1 MLAARPAGNLR
12 TFTDV
17 ILAREVV
24 VCARILLPGARHDPA
39 DPKAPMGRQDRC
51 ALREGKVSTI
61 DLLAA
66 ATGRRE
72 QGCRFGT
79 WCMGN
84 AGNEDS
90 KRRGAIAPA
99 AATQDSTGR
108 NLNGIGAA
116 LAPPMIG
123 VLPSR
128 IFNWSRSG
136 VGPRLLAAVLLF
148 SSIVTLALT
157 ALQLYLDY
165 DREVGLI
172 QTRLDEIGRSTTGS
186 IGESLWNLDQNQLR
200 LQLDG
205 ILRLPD
211 IRAAEVHEITDR
223 PNPIRLAVGEPSTRS
238 IVTRDYALNYG
249 VQGTARPIGVLHVE
263 ATLTDVYQQ
272 LLNRALVILASQAA
286 KTFLVSLF
294 IIYMVHLLV
303 TRHLVAIAEFVS
315 KYSLARPPPPLQ
327 LDRRPPYDADELDK
341 VIDAFNA
348 MCANLE
354 RAYGELRE
362 ANANLEHD
370 LNIRRRAE
378 EDARASEQR
387 FRDYAETASDWFWE
401 TGPDHVFTY
410 ISDKLDAFGL
420 GRAELIGKSRFEGAA
435 DQQVEP
441 QKWREHAAMLSRHE
455 PFRNFEYSRRD
466 SGNRLRRLSVNGQP
480 VFAADGCF
488 LGYRGTAT
496 DLTKQHETEERLR
509 QSQKMDAI
517 GQLTGGV
524 AHDFNNVLT
533 VIIGTIEIVQ
543 EGLADKPQFAAIAQL
558 IDDAA
563 ARGAEITSQLLTF
576 ARRQPLEPRE
586 IDVNALVVETAK
598 LLKPMLGEHIE
609 IVTRLADDAWTA
621 MADPSQ
627 LSSAIVNLAVNA
639 RDAMPGGGRLTLETA
654 NRDLDGTSSAG
665 DGDVLRGAFV
675 MIAVTDTGHGIPA
688 DIRERVFEPFF
699 TTKGVGRGTGL
710 GLSMVYGFA
719 RQTGGTVA
727 IESEEGRGTVMR
739 LFLPR
744 SNGEAPARTAPVQ
757 ALAAARG
764 HETIL
769 VVEDD
774 PLVQGYVIA
783 QLGTLGYRTLA
794 ASDGAAALALVDQ
807 GARFDLLFTD
817 IIMPGGM
824 NGRELAEAV
833 QLRRPGARVLYTSGY
848 TDNTIVHGGQLDPG
862 VALLR
867 KPYRKSEL
875 SQKIREVLAGE
886 PPA

>member
-1 MLAARPAGNLR
+1 MAKAGDEESNRGRAA
-12 TFTDV
+12 
-17 ILAREVV
+17 
-24 VCARILLPGARHDPA
+24 
-39 DPKAPMGRQDRC
+39 
-51 ALREGKVSTI
+51 
-61 DLLAA
+61 
-66 ATGRRE
+66 
-72 QGCRFGT
+72 
-79 WCMGN
+79 
-84 AGNEDS
+84 
-90 KRRGAIAPA
+90 APA
-99 AATQDSTGR
+99 AANQDLSGTV
-108 NLNGIGAA
+108 LAPAVFAA
-116 LAPPMIG
+116 LLA
-123 VLPSR
+123 R

-136 VGPRLLAAVLLF
+136 VGPRLLAAVLVF
-148 SSIVTLALT
+148 SSVVTLMLT

-165 DREVGLI
+165 NREVGLI
-172 QTRLDEIGRSTTGS
+172 ETRLDEIGRSTTGS
-186 IGESLWNLDQNQLR
+186 LGESLWNLDQNQLK

-211 IRAAEVHEITDR
+211 IRAAEVREIADR
-223 PNPIRLAVGEPSTRS
+223 SNPIRVALGERSTRS
-238 IVTRDYALNYG
+238 VVTRDYPLNYT
-249 VQGTARPIGVLHVE
+249 VQGGAREIGALHVE
-263 ATLTDVYQQ
+263 ATLSDVYRQ
-272 LLNRALVILASQAA
+272 LLNRALIILASQAA

-315 KYSLARPPPPLQ
+315 KYSLARPPPPLH
-327 LDRRPPYDADELDK
+327 LERRPPYDADELDK
-341 VIDAFNA
+341 VIDAFNT

-362 ANANLEHD
+362 ANANLERD

-401 TGPDHVFTY
+401 TGPDHQFTY
-410 ISDKLDAFGL
+410 ISDRAGAFGMDHK
-420 GRAELIGKSRFEGAA
+420 ALIGKRRTDAA
-435 DQQVEP
+435 FDRDAEP
-441 QKWREHAAMLSRHE
+441 EKWRAHMATLNRHE
-455 PFRNFEYSRRD
+455 PFRKFEYRGRD
-466 SGNRLRRLSVNGQP
+466 ASGRMHHFRVNGQP
-480 VFAADGCF
+480 VFADDGRF
-488 LGYRGTAT
+488 MGYRGSAT
-496 DLTKQHETEERLR
+496 DLTQQHETEERLR

-533 VIIGTIEIVQ
+533 VITGTIEIVQ

-598 LLKPMLGEHIE
+598 LLKPILGEHIE
-609 IVTRLADDAWTA
+609 IVTRLADDAWSA

-654 NRDLDGTSSAG
+654 NRELDGTEGAG
-665 DGDVLRGAFV
+665 EGDVMRGAFV
-675 MIAVTDTGHGIPA
+675 MVAVADTGHGIPA

-739 LFLPR
+739 LFLPK
-744 SNGEAPARTAPVQ
+744 SKGEAPARTAPVQ

-794 ASDGAAALALVDQ
+794 AGDGAAALALVDQ
-807 GARFDLLFTD
+807 GAKFDLLFTD

-833 QLRRPGARVLYTSGY
+833 RQRRPGVRVLYTSGY
-848 TDNTIVHGGQLDPG
+848 TDNTLVHEGHLDPG
-862 VALLR
+862 VALLS

-875 SQKIREVLAGE
+875 SQKLREVLAGE
-886 PPA
+886 PPV

>member
-1 MLAARPAGNLR
+1 MANAG
-12 TFTDV
+12 D
-17 ILAREVV
+17 E
-24 VCARILLPGARHDPA
+24 
-39 DPKAPMGRQDRC
+39 DPKRSP
-51 ALREGKVSTI
+51 
-61 DLLAA
+61 
-66 ATGRRE
+66 
-72 QGCRFGT
+72 
-79 WCMGN
+79 
-84 AGNEDS
+84 
-90 KRRGAIAPA
+90 AIAPA
-99 AATQDSTGR
+99 AAEPGLT
-108 NLNGIGAA
+108 GIGAV
-116 LAPPMIG
+116 LAPPMFAS
-123 VLPSR
+123 LLSR
-128 IFNWSRSG
+128 LFNWSRSG

-148 SSIVTLALT
+148 SSAVTLTLT

-172 QTRLDEIGRSTTGS
+172 ETRLDEIGRSTIGS
-186 IGESLWNLDQNQLR
+186 LGESLWNLDQNQLK

-211 IRAAEVHEITDR
+211 IRSAEVREIADR
-223 PNPIRLAVGEPSTRS
+223 PNPIRLAVGEPSARS
-238 IVTRDYALNYG
+238 AVTRDYPLNYS
-249 VQGTARPIGVLHVE
+249 VQGAAREIGVLHVE
-263 ATLTDVYQQ
+263 ATLADVYQH
-272 LLNRALVILASQAA
+272 LLNRALVILVSQAA

-315 KYSLARPPPPLQ
+315 KYNLARPPPPLH
-327 LDRRPPYDADELDK
+327 LERRAPYDADELDK
-341 VIDAFNA
+341 MVDAFNA

-362 ANANLEHD
+362 ANASLERD
-370 LNIRRRAE
+370 LSIRRRAE

-401 TGPDHVFTY
+401 TGPDHRFTY
-410 ISDKLDAFGL
+410 ISDRVAAFGMDPK
-420 GRAELIGKSRFEGAA
+420 ALIGKRRTDAA
-435 DQQVEP
+435 FGPDAEP
-441 QKWREHAAMLSRHE
+441 EKWRAHLATLDRHE
-455 PFRNFEYSRRD
+455 PFRKFEYRGRD
-466 SGNRLRRLSVNGQP
+466 TAGRMHHFSVNGQP
-480 VFAADGCF
+480 IFAADGRF
-488 LGYRGTAT
+488 MGYRGSAT
-496 DLTKQHETEERLR
+496 DLTAQHETEERLR

-533 VIIGTIEIVQ
+533 VITGTIEIIRD
-543 EGLADKPQFAAIAQL
+543 GLADKPELAAIAQL

-586 IDVNALVVETAK
+586 IDVNALVVETVK
-598 LLKPMLGEHIE
+598 LLKPTLGEHIE
-609 IVTRLADDAWTA
+609 IEARLADDAWSA
-621 MADPSQ
+621 LADPSQ

-654 NRDLDGTSSAG
+654 NRELDDASG
-665 DGDVLRGAFV
+665 DAVRGAFV
-675 MIAVTDTGHGIPA
+675 MIAVSDTGHGIPA

-727 IESEEGRGTVMR
+727 VESEEGVGTVMR

-744 SNGEAPARTAPVQ
+744 SKGEAPAKTAPVQ
-757 ALAAARG
+757 PLVTARG
-764 HETIL
+764 QETIL

-783 QLGTLGYRTLA
+783 QLGSLGYRTLVA
-794 ASDGAAALALVDQ
+794 GDGASALALVDQ
-807 GARFDLLFTD
+807 GAKFDLLFTD
-817 IIMPGGM
+817 VIMPGGM
-824 NGRELAEAV
+824 NGRELADAV
-833 QLRRPGARVLYTSGY
+833 RLRRPGVRVLFTSGY
-848 TDNTIVHGGQLDPG
+848 TDNAIVHEGHLDPG
-862 VALLR
+862 VALLG

-875 SQKIREVLAGE
+875 SEKIREVLAGE

>member
-1 MLAARPAGNLR
+1 MANAG
-12 TFTDV
+12 D
-17 ILAREVV
+17 E
-24 VCARILLPGARHDPA
+24 
-39 DPKAPMGRQDRC
+39 DPKRSR
-51 ALREGKVSTI
+51 
-61 DLLAA
+61 
-66 ATGRRE
+66 
-72 QGCRFGT
+72 
-79 WCMGN
+79 
-84 AGNEDS
+84 
-90 KRRGAIAPA
+90 AIAPA
-99 AATQDSTGR
+99 AAKPGLTSVD
-108 NLNGIGAA
+108 AA
-116 LAPPMIG
+116 LAPPMFAS
-123 VLPSR
+123 LLAR
-128 IFNWSRSG
+128 LFNWSRSG

-148 SSIVTLALT
+148 SSVVTLTLT
-157 ALQLYLDY
+157 GLQLYLDY

-172 QTRLDEIGRSTTGS
+172 ETRLDEIGRSTTGS
-186 IGESLWNLDQNQLR
+186 LGESLWNLDQNQLK

-211 IRAAEVHEITDR
+211 IRAAEVREIADR
-223 PNPIRLAVGEPSTRS
+223 PNPIRIAVGEPGTRS
-238 IVTRDYALNYG
+238 IVTRDYPLSTS
-249 VQGTARPIGVLHVE
+249 VQGTARSIGLLHVE
-263 ATLTDVYQQ
+263 ATLSDVYRQ

-294 IIYMVHLLV
+294 IIYMFHLLV

-315 KYSLARPPPPLQ
+315 KYSLARPPPPLR
-327 LDRRPPYDADELDK
+327 LERRPPYDADELDK
-341 VIDAFNA
+341 VIEAFNA

-362 ANANLEHD
+362 ANANLERD
-370 LNIRRRAE
+370 LTIRRRAE
-378 EDARASEQR
+378 ADARASEER

-401 TGPDHVFTY
+401 TGPDHCFTY
-410 ISDKLDAFGL
+410 LSDRVIAFGMDPKVRL
-420 GRAELIGKSRFEGAA
+420 GTRRIDTALDRETEAE
-435 DQQVEP
+435 
-441 QKWREHAAMLSRHE
+441 KWRAHLATLDRHE
-455 PFRNFEYSRRD
+455 PFRKFEYRGRD
-466 SGNRLRRLSVNGQP
+466 TTGRTHHFSVNGKP
-480 VFAADGCF
+480 VFAADGRF
-488 LGYRGTAT
+488 LGYRGSAT
-496 DLTKQHETEERLR
+496 DLTAQHETEERLR
-509 QSQKMDAI
+509 QAQKMDAI

-533 VIIGTIEIVQ
+533 VITGTIELIR
-543 EGLADKPQFAAIAQL
+543 EGLADKPEFAAIAQL

-598 LLKPMLGEHIE
+598 LLKPILGEHIE
-609 IVTRLADDAWTA
+609 IETRLADDAWCA

-639 RDAMPGGGRLTLETA
+639 RDAMPGGGKLTLETA
-654 NRDLDGTSSAG
+654 NRELDGIGSAG
-665 DGDVLRGAFV
+665 DGDGLRGAFV

-727 IESEEGRGTVMR
+727 IESEEGQGTVMR

-744 SNGEAPARTAPVQ
+744 SKGEAPARTAPVQ
-757 ALAAARG
+757 PLARTRG

-783 QLGTLGYRTLA
+783 QLGSLGYRTLVA
-794 ASDGAAALALVDQ
+794 GDGASALTLVDQ

-824 NGRELAEAV
+824 NGRELADAV
-833 QLRRPGARVLYTSGY
+833 RQRRPGVRVLFTSGY
-848 TDNTIVHGGQLDPG
+848 TDNAIVHEGHLDPG
-862 VALLR
+862 VALLG
-867 KPYRKSEL
+867 KPYRKAEL
-875 SQKIREVLAGE
+875 SEKIRQALAGE

>member
-1 MLAARPAGNLR
+1 
-12 TFTDV
+12 
-17 ILAREVV
+17 
-24 VCARILLPGARHDPA
+24 
-39 DPKAPMGRQDRC
+39 
-51 ALREGKVSTI
+51 
-61 DLLAA
+61 
-66 ATGRRE
+66 
-72 QGCRFGT
+72 
-79 WCMGN
+79 MGN
-84 AGNEDS
+84 AGDEDP
-90 KRRGAIAPA
+90 KRGRAVAQTA
-99 AATQDSTGR
+99 AKGDLT
-108 NLNGIGAA
+108 GIGAA
-116 LAPPMIG
+116 LAPP
-123 VLPSR
+123 VFAALLSR

-148 SSIVTLALT
+148 SSLVTLTLT

-165 DREVGLI
+165 DREVGVI
-172 QTRLDEIGRSTTGS
+172 ETRLDEIGRSTTDS
-186 IGESLWNLDQNQLR
+186 LGESLWNLDQNQLK

-211 IRAAEVHEITDR
+211 IRAAEVREVADR
-223 PNPIRLAVGEPSTRS
+223 PNPIRVMVGERSTRS
-238 IVTRDYALNYG
+238 VMTREFPLTYL
-249 VQGTARPIGVLHVE
+249 VQGTSRAIGTLRVE
-263 ATLTDVYQQ
+263 ATLSGVYQQ

-303 TRHLVAIAEFVS
+303 TRHLVAIAEFVG
-315 KYSLARPPPPLQ
+315 KYSLGRPPPPLH
-327 LDRRPPYDADELDK
+327 LERRPPYAPDELDK
-341 VIDAFNA
+341 VTDAFNG

-354 RAYGELRE
+354 RAYGDLRE
-362 ANANLEHD
+362 ANATLERD
-370 LNIRRRAE
+370 LKIRRRAE
-378 EDARASEQR
+378 EAACASEQR

-410 ISDKLDAFGL
+410 ISDRAGAFGMDPK
-420 GRAELIGKSRFEGAA
+420 ALIGKRRCDAA
-435 DQQVEP
+435 FDRDAEP
-441 QKWREHAAMLSRHE
+441 QKWREHMATLDRHE
-455 PFRNFEYSRRD
+455 PFRKFEYRGRD
-466 SGNRLRRLSVNGQP
+466 VAGRVRHFSVNGRP
-480 VFAADGCF
+480 VFAADGLF
-488 LGYRGTAT
+488 TGYRGSAT
-496 DLTKQHETEERLR
+496 DLTEQHETEERLR

-533 VIIGTIEIVQ
+533 VITGTIEIIQ
-543 EGLADKPQFAAIAQL
+543 EGLADKPDLAAIAQL

-586 IDVNALVVETAK
+586 IDVNGLVVETAK
-598 LLKPMLGEHIE
+598 LLKPILGEHVE
-609 IVTRLADDAWTA
+609 IVTRLADDAWPA

-654 NRDLDGTSSAG
+654 NRELEGNG
-665 DGDVLRGAFV
+665 DGDVRSGAFV
-675 MIAVTDTGHGIPA
+675 MVAVADTGHGIPA
-688 DIRERVFEPFF
+688 DIRDRVFEPFF

-719 RQTGGTVA
+719 KQSGGTVA
-727 IESEEGRGTVMR
+727 IETEEGRGTVVR

-744 SNGEAPARTAPVQ
+744 SADDAPAREGPVQ
-757 ALAAARG
+757 AAEAARG

-783 QLGTLGYRTLA
+783 QLGSLGYRTLVA
-794 ASDGAAALALVDQ
+794 GDGATALALVDQ
-807 GARFDLLFTD
+807 GAKFDLLFTD

-824 NGRELAEAV
+824 NGQELAEAV
-833 QLRRPGARVLYTSGY
+833 RLRRPGVRVLYTSGY
-848 TDNTIVHGGQLDPG
+848 TDNTIVHEGHLDPG

-875 SQKIREVLAGE
+875 SQKMREMLAGE
-886 PPA
+886 PSA

>member
-1 MLAARPAGNLR
+1 MDNSG
-12 TFTDV
+12 D
-17 ILAREVV
+17 
-24 VCARILLPGARHDPA
+24 
-39 DPKAPMGRQDRC
+39 Q
-51 ALREGKVSTI
+51 
-61 DLLAA
+61 
-66 ATGRRE
+66 
-72 QGCRFGT
+72 
-79 WCMGN
+79 
-84 AGNEDS
+84 DS
-90 KRRGAIAPA
+90 KRSRAVAPA
-99 AATQDSTGR
+99 VAKQDVS
-108 NLNGIGAA
+108 GIGAA
-116 LAPPMIG
+116 LAPAMLG
-123 VLPSR
+123 ALLSR

-148 SSIVTLALT
+148 SSVVTLVLT
-157 ALQLYLDY
+157 GLQLYLDY
-165 DREVGLI
+165 DREVGVI
-172 QTRLDEIGRSTTGS
+172 ETRLDEIGRSTTGS
-186 IGESLWNLDQNQLR
+186 LGESLWNLDQNQLK

-205 ILRLPD
+205 ILRLPG
-211 IRAAEVHEITDR
+211 IRAAEVREIADR
-223 PNPIRLAVGEPSTRS
+223 PNPIRVAVGEPGARS
-238 IVTRDYALNYG
+238 IVTRDYPLNTT
-249 VQGTARPIGVLHVE
+249 VQGTARAIGVLRVE
-263 ATLTDVYQQ
+263 ATLSEVYQQ

-294 IIYMVHLLV
+294 IIYMFHLLV
-303 TRHLVAIAEFVS
+303 TRHLVAIADFVG
-315 KYSLARPPPPLQ
+315 KYSLARPPPPLH
-327 LDRRPPYDADELDK
+327 LERRPPYDPDELDK
-341 VIDAFNA
+341 VIVAFNA
-348 MCANLE
+348 MCGNLE
-354 RAYGELRE
+354 CAYGELRE
-362 ANANLEHD
+362 ANANLERD
-370 LNIRRRAE
+370 LKIRQRAE
-378 EDARASEQR
+378 DDARASEQR

-410 ISDKLDAFGL
+410 VSERFDAFGMNRESTI
-420 GRAELIGKSRFEGAA
+420 GRRRFDAA
-435 DQQVEP
+435 LDRASEP
-441 QKWREHAAMLSRHE
+441 EKWREHIAVLDRHE
-455 PFRNFEYSRRD
+455 PFRKFEYRGRD
-466 SGNRLRRLSVNGQP
+466 VSGRVRYFSVNGQP
-480 VFAADGCF
+480 VFAADGRF
-488 LGYRGTAT
+488 MGYRGSAT
-496 DLTKQHETEERLR
+496 DLTEQHETAERLR

-517 GQLTGGV
+517 GHLTGGV

-533 VIIGTIEIVQ
+533 VITGTIEIIQ
-543 EGLADKPQFAAIAQL
+543 EGLADRPQFAAIAQL

-598 LLKPMLGEHIE
+598 LLRPILGEHIE
-609 IVTRLADDAWTA
+609 IVTRLADDAWSA

-654 NRDLDGTSSAG
+654 NRELEGLRSVG

-675 MIAVTDTGHGIPA
+675 MVAVTDTGHGIPA
-688 DIRERVFEPFF
+688 EICERVFEPFF

-744 SNGEAPARTAPVQ
+744 SKGEVPARPAAVQAPATV
-757 ALAAARG
+757 RG

-774 PLVQGYVIA
+774 PLVQGYVVA
-783 QLGTLGYRTLA
+783 QLGSLGYRTLVA
-794 ASDGAAALALVDQ
+794 GDGAAALALVDQ

-833 QLRRPGARVLYTSGY
+833 RLRRPGVRVLYTSGY
-848 TDNTIVHGGQLDPG
+848 TDDTIVHEGHLDPG
-862 VALLR
+862 VALLC
-867 KPYRKSEL
+867 KPYRKAEL
-875 SQKIREVLAGE
+875 SEKIREVLTGE

>member
-1 MLAARPAGNLR
+1 MVKAG
-12 TFTDV
+12 D
-17 ILAREVV
+17 
-24 VCARILLPGARHDPA
+24 
-39 DPKAPMGRQDRC
+39 
-51 ALREGKVSTI
+51 
-61 DLLAA
+61 
-66 ATGRRE
+66 
-72 QGCRFGT
+72 
-79 WCMGN
+79 
-84 AGNEDS
+84 EDS
-90 KRRGAIAPA
+90 KRGRAVAPA
-99 AATQDSTGR
+99 AAKQD
-108 NLNGIGAA
+108 LIGTA
-116 LAPPMIG
+116 LAPSMFAA
-123 VLPSR
+123 LLSR
-128 IFNWSRSG
+128 LFNWSRSG

-148 SSIVTLALT
+148 SSVVTLTLT

-172 QTRLDEIGRSTTGS
+172 ETRLEEIGRSTTGS
-186 IGESLWNLDQNQLR
+186 LGESLWNLDQNQLK

-211 IRAAEVHEITDR
+211 IRAAEVREIADR

-238 IVTRDYALNYG
+238 VVTRDYPLNTI
-249 VQGTARPIGVLHVE
+249 VQGTAREIGVLHVE
-263 ATLTDVYQQ
+263 ATLTDVYQH

-294 IIYMVHLLV
+294 IIYMFHLLV

-315 KYSLARPPPPLQ
+315 KYSLARPPPPLR
-327 LDRRPPYDADELDK
+327 LERRPPYDADELDK

-348 MCANLE
+348 MCANLQ

-362 ANANLEHD
+362 ANANLERD
-370 LNIRRRAE
+370 LTIRQRAE

-401 TGPDHVFTY
+401 TGPDHRFTY
-410 ISDKLDAFGL
+410 ISDRAGAFSMDSK
-420 GRAELIGKSRFEGAA
+420 ALIGKRRADAA
-435 DQQVEP
+435 FGRDAEP
-441 QKWREHAAMLSRHE
+441 EKWRAHMAMLDRHE
-455 PFRNFEYSRRD
+455 PFRKFEYRGRD
-466 SGNRLRRLSVNGQP
+466 TAGRMHHFSVNGQP
-480 VFAADGCF
+480 IFAADGRF
-488 LGYRGTAT
+488 MGYRGSAT

-533 VIIGTIEIVQ
+533 VITGTIEIIQ
-543 EGLADKPQFAAIAQL
+543 EGLADKPEFAAIAQL

-586 IDVNALVVETAK
+586 IDVNALVLESTK
-598 LLKPMLGEHIE
+598 LLRPILGAHIE
-609 IVTRLADDAWTA
+609 IVTRLADDAWSA

-639 RDAMPGGGRLTLETA
+639 RDAMPDGGKLTIETA
-654 NRDLDGTSSAG
+654 NRELDDTGVAG
-665 DGDVLRGAFV
+665 DGDAVRGAFV
-675 MIAVTDTGHGIPA
+675 MVAVGDTGHGIPA

-719 RQTGGTVA
+719 KQTGGTVA
-727 IESEEGRGTVMR
+727 VESEEGRGTVMR

-744 SNGEAPARTAPVQ
+744 SKGEAPARTAPVQ
-757 ALAAARG
+757 ALDTARG

-783 QLGTLGYRTLA
+783 RLGSLGYRTLVA
-794 ASDGAAALALVDQ
+794 GDGASALALVDQ
-807 GARFDLLFTD
+807 GAKFDLLFTD

-824 NGRELAEAV
+824 NGRELADAIR
-833 QLRRPGARVLYTSGY
+833 LRRPGARVLYTSGY
-848 TDNTIVHGGQLDPG
+848 TDNAMVHEGHLDSG
-862 VALLR
+862 VALLK

-886 PPA
+886 PPG

>member
-1 MLAARPAGNLR
+1 
-12 TFTDV
+12 
-17 ILAREVV
+17 
-24 VCARILLPGARHDPA
+24 
-39 DPKAPMGRQDRC
+39 
-51 ALREGKVSTI
+51 
-61 DLLAA
+61 
-66 ATGRRE
+66 
-72 QGCRFGT
+72 
-79 WCMGN
+79 MGN
-84 AGNEDS
+84 SGDENS
-90 KRRGAIAPA
+90 KRSRAVAPA
-99 AATQDSTGR
+99 AAKQGVS
-108 NLNGIGAA
+108 GIGAP
-116 LAPPMIG
+116 LAPAMLG
-123 VLPSR
+123 ALLSR

-148 SSIVTLALT
+148 SSIVTLMLT

-165 DREVGLI
+165 DREVGVI
-172 QTRLDEIGRSTTGS
+172 ETRLDEIGRSTAGS
-186 IGESLWNLDQNQLR
+186 LGESLWNLDQNQLR

-211 IRAAEVHEITDR
+211 IRAAEVREIADR
-223 PNPIRLAVGEPSTRS
+223 PNPIRIAVGEPNTRS
-238 IVTRDYALNYG
+238 TVTRDYPLNTM

-263 ATLTDVYQQ
+263 ATLSEVYQQ

-294 IIYMVHLLV
+294 IIYMFHLLV
-303 TRHLVAIAEFVS
+303 TRHLVAIADFVG
-315 KYSLARPPPPLQ
+315 KYSLARPPPPLH
-327 LDRRPPYDADELDK
+327 LERRPPYDPDELDK

-348 MCANLE
+348 MCGNLE

-362 ANANLEHD
+362 ANANLERD
-370 LNIRRRAE
+370 LKIRQRAE
-378 EDARASEQR
+378 YDARASEQR

-410 ISDKLDAFGL
+410 VSERFDAFGMNREATI
-420 GRAELIGKSRFEGAA
+420 GRRRFDAA
-435 DQQVEP
+435 FDRESEP
-441 QKWREHAAMLSRHE
+441 EKWREHIATLERHE
-455 PFRNFEYSRRD
+455 PFRKFEYRGRD
-466 SGNRLRRLSVNGQP
+466 LAGRVRYFSVNGQP
-480 VFAADGCF
+480 VFGADGLF
-488 LGYRGTAT
+488 MGYRGSAT
-496 DLTKQHETEERLR
+496 DFTEQHETEERLR

-533 VIIGTIEIVQ
+533 VITGTIEIIQ
-543 EGLADKPQFAAIAQL
+543 EGLADRPQFAAIAQL

-598 LLKPMLGEHIE
+598 LLRPILGEHIE
-609 IVTRLADDAWTA
+609 IVTRLADDAWSA

-654 NRDLDGTSSAG
+654 NRELDGMRSAA
-665 DGDVLRGAFV
+665 DGDVMRGAFV

-688 DIRERVFEPFF
+688 DIRARVFEPFF

-719 RQTGGTVA
+719 RQTGGTVV
-727 IESEEGRGTVMR
+727 IESEEGRGTVMQ

-744 SNGEAPARTAPVQ
+744 SRGEAPARAAAVQ
-757 ALAAARG
+757 APAVARG

-783 QLGTLGYRTLA
+783 QLGSLGYRTLVA
-794 ASDGAAALALVDQ
+794 GDGAAALALVDQ

-817 IIMPGGM
+817 IIMPGGL
-824 NGRELAEAV
+824 NGRELAEAIR
-833 QLRRPGARVLYTSGY
+833 LRRPGTRVLYTSGY
-848 TDNTIVHGGQLDPG
+848 TDDTIVHEGHLDPG
-862 VALLR
+862 VALLT

-875 SQKIREVLAGE
+875 SEKLRAVLAGE